1 MIALKRTH
9 QGGSVVTFIV
19 IATVLAAAVI
29 GTAFFVKQRG
39 EQVRQQ
45 QAVAQADK
53 IAKEADAK
61 KTTTPDNSTKS
72 SGEATSSTTS
82 TPAPTEPSPSA
93 TSGTQAALPTT
104 GSELD
109 GARLLAIGLLVASSA
124 AYVASRRVLDRSL

>member
-29 GTAFFVKQRG
+29 GTAYFVKQRG

-53 IAKEADAK
+53 IAKEADAE
-61 KTTTPDNSTKS
+61 KTATPGTSTKS
-72 SGEATSSTTS
+72 SGEATSPKP
-82 TPAPTEPSPSA
+82 TPAPTGSLPAEAP
-93 TSGTQAALPTT
+93 GVQAALPTT

-124 AYVASRRVLDRSL
+124 AYITSRRVLDRSL

>member
-29 GTAFFVKQRG
+29 GTAYFVKQRG

-45 QAVAQADK
+45 QAIAQADK
-53 IAKEADAK
+53 LAKEVDAK

-72 SGEATSSTTS
+72 SGEVASDAS
-82 TPAPTEPSPSA
+82 TPVPTESSPAATPS
-93 TSGTQAALPTT
+93 TQAGLPTT
-104 GSELD
+104 GNELD

-124 AYVASRRVLDRSL
+124 AYVASRRTLDRSL

>member
-1 MIALKRTH
+1 MIALKRTY
-9 QGGSVVTFIV
+9 QGGSAVTFIV

-61 KTTTPDNSTKS
+61 KTATPDNSTKS
-72 SGEATSSTTS
+72 SGAATSGTTS

-104 GSELD
+104 GNELD
-109 GARLLAIGLLVASSA
+109 GARLLAIGLLVASST

>member
-29 GTAFFVKQRG
+29 GTAYFVKQRG
-39 EQVRQQ
+39 EQVRQE

-61 KTTTPDNSTKS
+61 KTTTPDTSAKS
-72 SGEATSSTTS
+72 SGEATSPKP
-82 TPAPTEPSPSA
+82 TPAPTASLPAEAP
-93 TSGTQAALPTT
+93 GVQAALPTT
-104 GSELD
+104 GAELD
-109 GARLLAIGLLVASSA
+109 GARLLAIGLLVASSI
-124 AYVASRRVLDRSL
+124 AYIASRRVLDRSL

>member
-1 MIALKRTH
+1 MITLKRTY

-61 KTTTPDNSTKS
+61 KTATPDNSAKS
-72 SGEATSSTTS
+72 SSKAPSTAP